1 MIVALRT
8 TGSAKF
14 CNHTMRVNDTQ
25 LQTEFR
31 YYKIT
36 NIDIDITKLF
46 QLNLLTWKYLFF
58 AYKLEII
65 THK

>member
-1 MIVALRT
+1 MAQFTIASFPTVGKYYFEIPPKYLKLSHVEIPMIVALRT

-31 YYKIT
+31 Y
-36 NIDIDITKLF
+36 
-46 QLNLLTWKYLFF
+46 
-58 AYKLEII
+58 
-65 THK
+65 

>member
-1 MIVALRT
+1 MIR
-8 TGSAKF
+8 SFKQNF
-14 CNHTMRVNDTQ
+14 DID
-25 LQTEFR
+25 
-31 YYKIT
+31 KIT